1 MKLIC
6 LKVGVVAVLS
16 DLSIT
21 IHLTLSLSSLLS
33 GCLMSTMIPMI
44 Y

>member
-6 LKVGVVAVLS
+6 LKVGVVAVVS
-16 DLSIT
+16 DISIT
-21 IHLTLSLSSLLS
+21 IHLLSLSSLLS